1 MKEVVLKK
9 VLEIEEF
16 GNKFYDLCEELY
28 EMWTGLDVI
37 ERYIEMEFWKDQISD
52 FIEDIKGDGDY
63 SSKDG
68 WIVKVE
74 EVLKEFN
81 KLDGELC
88 IKF

>member
-37 ERYIEMEFWKDQISD
+37 ERYIEMEFWKKQISD
-52 FIEDIKGDGDY
+52 FIEDMKDDGDWDDY
-63 SSKDG
+63 EDRGLLIELLSE
-68 WIVKVE
+68 VKRYDDD
-74 EVLKEFN
+74 VL
-81 KLDGELC
+81 L
-88 IKF
+88 KF

>member
-52 FIEDIKGDGDY
+52 FIEDMKDDGDWDDY
-63 SSKDG
+63 EDKSMLIELLSE
-68 WIVKVE
+68 VKRYDDDVM
-74 EVLKEFN
+74 
-81 KLDGELC
+81 

>member
-37 ERYIEMEFWKDQISD
+37 ERYIEMEFWKEQISD
-52 FIEDIKGDGDY
+52 FIEDMKDDGDWDDY
-63 SSKDG
+63 KDRG
-68 WIVKVE
+68 LLIELLSEVKRYDDD
-74 EVLKEFN
+74 VL
-81 KLDGELC
+81 L
-88 IKF
+88 KF

>member
-37 ERYIEMEFWKDQISD
+37 ERYIEMEFWKEQISD
-52 FIEDIKGDGDY
+52 FIEDIKDDGDWDDY
-63 SSKDG
+63 KDRG
-68 WIVKVE
+68 LLIELLSEVKRYDDD
-74 EVLKEFN
+74 VL
-81 KLDGELC
+81 L
-88 IKF
+88 KF